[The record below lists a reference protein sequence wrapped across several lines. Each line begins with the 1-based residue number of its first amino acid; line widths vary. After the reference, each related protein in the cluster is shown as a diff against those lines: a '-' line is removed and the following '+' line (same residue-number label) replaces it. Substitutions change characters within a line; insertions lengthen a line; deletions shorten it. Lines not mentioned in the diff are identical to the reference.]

1 MGHGLRS
8 SARRRCDLQGAR
20 ERPARGSRL
29 REVVGHGCDLQIGDG
44 EIFRSGARARAR
56 SARGGGFCARRGRL
70 GVAGGG
76 WKSRKREQ
84 KERRVREHR
93 REIFGK
99 WFTENFSV
107 NRFPNFFEE
116 FSGQFTNDFRWL
128 SFYSETNTR
137 KWWKRFTENIWR
149 RNKRSL
155 DASA

>member
-1 MGHGLRS
+1 MGH
-8 SARRRCDLQGAR
+8 D
-20 ERPARGSRL
+20 
-29 REVVGHGCDLQIGDG
+29 CDLQIGDG

-56 SARGGGFCARRGRL
+56 SARGGGFCARRGWL

-107 NRFPNFFEE
+107 NRFPFFPSPFYGQIQT
-116 FSGQFTNDFRWL
+116 FSV
-128 SFYSETNTR
+128 
-137 KWWKRFTENIWR
+137 
-149 RNKRSL
+149 
-155 DASA
+155 